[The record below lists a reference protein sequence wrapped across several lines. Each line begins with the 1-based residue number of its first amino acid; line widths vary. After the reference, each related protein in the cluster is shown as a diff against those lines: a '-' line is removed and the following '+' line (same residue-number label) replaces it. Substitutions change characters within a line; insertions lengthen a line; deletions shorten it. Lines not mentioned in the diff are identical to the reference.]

1 MIPGLGGLG
10 GLDPKKMQAMMKQ
23 LGISQKEINALRVII
38 EKEDGRIIIENPSV
52 TKINM
57 QGQESFQISGDAREE
72 FGFVISEEDIKTVRE
87 KTRVSKKEARKALEE
102 THDIADAILRL
113 NEN

>member
-23 LGISQKEINALRVII
+23 LGISQEEIDALRVII

-52 TKINM
+52 TKIDM
-57 QGQESFQISGDAREE
+57 HGQESFQISGEIREE
-72 FGFVISEEDIKTVRE
+72 SGFFISEEDIKIIQE
-87 KTRVSKKEARKALEE
+87 KTGASEKEARKALEE
-102 THDIADAILRL
+102 THDLTNAILKL
-113 NEN
+113 GS